1 MTLSRSADKPA
12 QNATGIRLFYGVYV
26 DEALRDAVVELQE
39 RLRVP
44 GPRIKWVERQN
55 LHFTLRFIGDV
66 PVSRAADFAAAG
78 RAAALACTSFD
89 IQLQGAG
96 AFPSPANPKTIWLG
110 AAGGAEAMIQLHRA
124 LSDVLDT
131 AALAEPEGR
140 AFVPHCTLGRV
151 RQGRGRQRQEYRRL
165 ADVIEAEAETEIG
178 GMRCDEFCLISSTL
192 TSSGPQ
198 YETVERFTLPD
209 R

>member
-12 QNATGIRLFYGVYV
+12 ENPTRIRLFYGVYV
-26 DEALRDAVVELQE
+26 DEGLRDAVVRLQD

-44 GPRIKWVERQN
+44 EPRIKWVERQN

-78 RAAALACTSFD
+78 RAAAPACTSFD
-89 IQLQGAG
+89 MQLRGAG
-96 AFPSPANPKTIWLG
+96 AFPSLANPNTIWLG

-151 RQGRGRQRQEYRRL
+151 RQGRGRRL
-165 ADVIEAEAETEIG
+165 GECGQLAQALEAEAETEIG
-178 GMRCDEFCLISSTL
+178 AMSCGEFCLISSTL

-198 YETVERFTLPD
+198 YEAVESFALPD

>member
-1 MTLSRSADKPA
+1 MTLSRSADRPA
-12 QNATGIRLFYGVYV
+12 ENPTRIRLFYGVYV
-26 DEALRDAVVELQE
+26 DEALRDAVVELQD

-44 GPRIKWVERQN
+44 EPRIKWVEREN

-78 RAAALACTSFD
+78 RAAAPACTSFD
-89 IQLQGAG
+89 MQLRGAG
-96 AFPSPANPKTIWLG
+96 AFPSLANPNTIWLG

-131 AALAEPEGR
+131 AALAEPESR

-151 RQGRGRQRQEYRRL
+151 RQGRGRRPRECGQL
-165 ADVIEAEAETEIG
+165 AQALEAEAEPEIG
-178 GMRCDEFCLISSTL
+178 AMSCGEFCLISSTL

-198 YETVERFTLPD
+198 YEAVESFALPD